1 MDISSIVKARH
12 KGGRRK
18 GGIPMKITKKLSY
31 EYHNAPIPGGGYV
44 TGLLYHQ
51 QTPGILYARTDIG
64 GVYRY
69 EPEQKR
75 WKSLIDHVTMEDLD
89 ECYPA
94 AVALDD
100 RYPERLYIASGVV
113 SKGVGKLSISEDYG
127 ETFRYTQIP
136 AVVHGNLSGRGT
148 GQRLVV
154 DPQDSDTLYFAS
166 SRDGLLRTRDRG
178 ENWEKLPVP
187 EDYMT
192 FVWVSEDSRTLV
204 AGTAGYTSRVDERLR
219 GHSLYVSYDGG
230 GSFAPLQE
238 PESPVISDSRMN
250 GLVAQRYAFDGKYL
264 FVTMCATG
272 RWNYIVDLG
281 YSCDTGDTIGGKV
294 LRYEFG
300 GGRIGGYTDITPDA
314 KGLRT
319 DGYLDYGF
327 GGIST
332 CKSMPGLVVCATL
345 CKEKLDAECVYVSRD
360 YGETW
365 KVSLEGLDVGDIY
378 FNTSYMKPEY
388 NGNRSLL
395 HWESDVKINPFDPN
409 ELWFNSGTGVFTTD
423 ALLSDHPRYHDCCDG
438 IEETVHLNV
447 YGPVSGEVQMVDI
460 VGDLGGFAFRD
471 LTEPC
476 RNSFDDAE
484 GNRYITCINADLSD
498 AGSNLAI
505 ITARGNW
512 RGLTKGGLV
521 RTEDGFQT
529 FQRIPMPWG
538 QGEKIDA
545 AMREIERPNVNPG
558 WVAMSP
564 DGLNIVWSIADMI
577 WLPMDLVIS
586 SQDGGRSFAPV
597 KVLGADGSPVPV
609 RQVSRRQRGQFSGTC
624 MKVFSDR
631 VDPRIFYGFG
641 ESGQIYISRD
651 GGAVFVE
658 KLPDVVQ
665 TADGQAI
672 AQLPAC
678 DFGMI
683 DTANRSEIRGA
694 AGESGVFYI
703 AMAQEGMWKM
713 IYEAEADQLI
723 CTRLSAEGDSCL
735 RLGLGLGRP
744 GGDYMSEPK
753 AIYLC
758 GSIDGE
764 YGFYRTLDQG
774 RTYERLN
781 TERQMYGEINSMDG
795 DKRVFGRFFLATG
808 SRGVIYGE
816 PKE

>member
-1 MDISSIVKARH
+1 
-12 KGGRRK
+12 
-18 GGIPMKITKKLSY
+18 MKITKKLSY

-69 EPEQKR
+69 ETGQKR

-89 ECYPA
+89 ECFPA
-94 AVALDD
+94 AIALDD
-100 RYPERLYIASGVV
+100 RYPERLYIASGVE
-113 SKGVGKLSISEDYG
+113 SKGTGKLSISEDYG
-127 ETFRYTQIP
+127 ETFRYMQIP
-136 AVVHGNLSGRGT
+136 TMVHGNLSGRGT

-154 DPQDSDTLYFAS
+154 DSQNSDTLYFAS
-166 SRDGLLRTRDRG
+166 SKGGLLRTRDRG
-178 ENWEKLPVP
+178 KNWEKLPVP

-204 AGTAGYTSRVDERLR
+204 VGTAGYTSRADDTLR

-230 GSFAPLQE
+230 SSFAPLQE
-238 PESPVISDSRMN
+238 PESPIISDSRMN
-250 GLVAQRYAFDGKYL
+250 GLVAQRYAYDGKYL

-294 LRYEFG
+294 LRFSFAE
-300 GGRIGGYTDITPDA
+300 GRISGYTDITPDA
-314 KGLRT
+314 AGLRT
-319 DGYLDYGF
+319 GGYLDYGF
-327 GGIST
+327 GGVST
-332 CKSMPGLVVCATL
+332 CKSKPGLVVCATL
-345 CKEKLDAECVYVSRD
+345 CKEKLDAECLYVSQD

-365 KVSLEGLDVGDIY
+365 KVSLDGLDVGDIY
-378 FNTSYMKPEY
+378 FNSSYMKPKY

-395 HWESDVKINPFDPN
+395 HWESDVKINPFDAN

-423 ALLSDHPRYHDCCDG
+423 ALLSEHPRYHDHCDG

-447 YGPVSGEVQMVDI
+447 YGPVAGEVQLVDI

-471 LTEPC
+471 LTKPC
-476 RNSFDDAE
+476 LNSFDDAE

-498 AGSNLAI
+498 ADSNLAV

-512 RGLTKGGLV
+512 RGLTRGGLV
-521 RTEDGFQT
+521 RTRDGFQT

-564 DGLNIVWSIADMI
+564 DGQNIVWSIADMI

-597 KVLGADGSPVPV
+597 KVLGGDGSPVTV
-609 RQVSRRQRGQFSGTC
+609 RQVSQRQRGQFSGTC

-631 VDPRIFYGFG
+631 IDPQLFYGFG

-658 KLPDVVQ
+658 RQPDEVR
-665 TADGQAI
+665 TADGQTI
-672 AQLPAC
+672 AKAPVC

-713 IYEAEADQLI
+713 VYEAKADRLTLI
-723 CTRLSAEGDSCL
+723 RLSAEGDSCL
-735 RLGLGLGRP
+735 RLGLGLGQP
-744 GGDYMSEPK
+744 GGDYVSEPK

-758 GSIDGE
+758 GCIDGE
-764 YGFYRTLDQG
+764 YGFYRTLDEG

-781 TERQMYGEINSMDG
+781 TDKQMFGEINSMDG

-808 SRGVIYGE
+808 SRGVLYGE
-816 PKE
+816 PRE

>member
-1 MDISSIVKARH
+1 
-12 KGGRRK
+12 
-18 GGIPMKITKKLSY
+18 MKITKKLSY
-31 EYHNAPIPGGGYV
+31 TYRNAPIPGGGYV

-51 QTPGILYARTDIG
+51 QTPDILYARTDIG
-64 GVYRY
+64 GVYRF
-69 EPEQKR
+69 EPGQKR

-89 ECYPA
+89 ETYPA
-94 AVALDD
+94 AIALDD
-100 RYPERLYIASGVV
+100 HYPERLYIASGVE
-113 SKGVGKLSISEDYG
+113 SKGVGKLSVSEDYG
-127 ETFRYTQIP
+127 ETFRYEKIP
-136 AVVHGNLSGRGT
+136 VMVHGNISGRGT

-166 SRDGLLRTRDRG
+166 SKGGLLRTRDRG
-178 ENWEKLPVP
+178 KSWEKLPVP

-192 FVWVSEDSRTLV
+192 FIWVSEDGRTLV
-204 AGTAGYTSRVDERLR
+204 AGTAGYTSRVDDTLR
-219 GHSLYVSYDGG
+219 GHSLYVSYDEGK
-230 GSFAPLQE
+230 SFVPLEE
-238 PESPVISDSRMN
+238 PESPIIEDSKMN
-250 GLVAQRYAFDGKYL
+250 GLVAQRYAYDGKYL
-264 FVTMCATG
+264 YVTMCATG

-294 LRYEFG
+294 VRYSFSE
-300 GGRIGGYTDITPDA
+300 GRISGYTDITPDA
-314 KGLRT
+314 AGLRT
-319 DGYLDYGF
+319 SGYLDYGF

-332 CKSMPGLVVCATL
+332 CKSRPGLVACATL
-345 CKEKLDAECVYVSRD
+345 CKEKLDTECIYVSED

-365 KVSLEGLDVGDIY
+365 RVSLKGLEVGDIY
-378 FNTSYMKPEY
+378 FNSSYMRPQY

-395 HWESDVKINPFDPN
+395 HWESDVKINPFNAN

-423 ALLSDHPRYHDCCDG
+423 ALLSDHPRYHDHCDG

-447 YGPVSGEVQMVDI
+447 YGPVSGEVQLVDI

-471 LTEPC
+471 LTKPC

-498 AGSNLAI
+498 ADSSLAI

-521 RTEDGFQT
+521 RTQDGFQT

-564 DGLNIVWSIADMI
+564 DGQNIVWSIADRI
-577 WLPMDLVIS
+577 WLPMDMVIS
-586 SQDGGRSFAPV
+586 SRDGGRSFAPV
-597 KVLGADGSPVPV
+597 KVYEADGSPIEV
-609 RQVSRRQRGQFSGTC
+609 RQAERRQRGQFSGTC

-631 VDPRIFYGFG
+631 VNPQFFYGFG

-651 GGAVFVE
+651 GGASYVR

-665 TADGQAI
+665 TAEGQLMEKTPI
-672 AQLPAC
+672 C

-683 DTANRSEIRGA
+683 DTANPSEIRGA

-703 AMAQEGMWKM
+703 AMAQEGMWKLV
-713 IYEAEADQLI
+713 YEAEKDCLT

-744 GGDYMSEPK
+744 GGDYVSEPK

-758 GSIDGE
+758 GCIDGE
-764 YGFYRTLDQG
+764 YGFYRTLDEG

-781 TERQMYGEINSMDG
+781 TEKQMYGEINSIDG

-816 PKE
+816 PCGADAEWRF